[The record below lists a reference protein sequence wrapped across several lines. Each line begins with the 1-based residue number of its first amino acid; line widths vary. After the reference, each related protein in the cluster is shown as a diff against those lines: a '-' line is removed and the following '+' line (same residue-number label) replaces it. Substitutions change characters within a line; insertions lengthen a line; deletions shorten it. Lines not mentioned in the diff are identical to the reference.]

1 LIGFELKLTEEAPM
15 QISWI
20 QALVI
25 SLAAYLGSSTWFA
38 GVGYF
43 TVYRPLIGGTIVGMI
58 LGDPVAGMQLGAAI
72 NAIYL
77 GFISTG
83 GSLPGDLIFA
93 GYIGT
98 ALGLAAGLDAPTAL
112 SLVVPLGLL
121 GSGIWFF
128 RLTADS
134 LFVHWADAFA
144 QRGSTRGVAGMNLW
158 PGQILLLLLYGIPT
172 FVIVF
177 FGSSAVQSVMGVIPP
192 KLVEGL
198 AMVGGMLPALGI
210 GMLLN
215 YMADRRLI
223 GFFLLGFLLATYL
236 GLPTLVIALVGAIA
250 ASLHVQYSGTLGPDG
265 SADLAPTALAARE
278 GVLSRSDLIGA
289 WFRWLTF
296 SHSCY
301 NYERLQGLGFAHGM
315 APIID
320 RLYTTRDEVA
330 AALKRHLVFFNTEP
344 NVGAVVHGVAV
355 AMEEQRAL
363 GAGEITGEA
372 INSVKSGL
380 MGPLAGIGDSLTQG
394 LITPTLLALGIGLAQ
409 QGNLAG
415 PILYVL
421 LESAAIIGIS
431 YFTWLQGYR
440 WGKVAVE
447 RILRAGLLRP
457 LTEAATVTGL
467 TVVGALAATA
477 VQLSTKLSITVGPQ
491 TVSIQGDVLDK
502 ILKGALPLG
511 LTLLIWWLLTRKR
524 SPLEVIV
531 IVFAAGLVGTWI
543 GWLGWA

>member
-1 LIGFELKLTEEAPM
+1 M
-15 QISWI
+15 QINWI
-20 QALVI
+20 QAVLI
-25 SLAAYLGSSTWFA
+25 SIAAYLGSSTWFA

-43 TVYRPLIGGTIVGMI
+43 TVYRPLVGGTIVGLI
-58 LGDPVAGMQLGAAI
+58 LGEPIAGMQLGAAI

-128 RLTADS
+128 RLAVDS

-144 QRGSTRGVAGMNLW
+144 ERGSVRGVAAMNLW

-172 FVIVF
+172 FVIVY
-177 FGSSAVQSVMGVIPP
+177 FGSPAVQSVIAVIPP

-198 AMVGGMLPALGI
+198 AMVGGMLPALGL

-215 YMADRRLI
+215 YMAERRLM
-223 GFFLLGFLLATYL
+223 GFYLLGFLLATYL
-236 GLPTLVIALVGAIA
+236 ELPTLVIALIGVAV
-250 ASLHVQYSGTLGPDG
+250 ASLHVQYSGMVQTDESVVPESGSPDSTG
-265 SADLAPTALAARE
+265 RTSL
-278 GVLSRSDLIGA
+278 LSRSDLIGS

-315 APIID
+315 TPIIE
-320 RLYTTRDEVA
+320 RLYSTRDDVA
-330 AALKRHLVFFNTEP
+330 LALKRHLVFFNTEP

-355 AMEEQRAL
+355 AMEEQRAS
-363 GAGEITGEA
+363 GTQEITGEA

-380 MGPLAGIGDSLTQG
+380 MGPIAGIGDSLTQG

-409 QGNLAG
+409 QGNPAG
-415 PILYVL
+415 PVLYVA

-431 YFTWLQGYR
+431 YFTWMQGYR

-457 LTEAATVTGL
+457 LTEGATVLGL
-467 TVVGALAATA
+467 TVVGALTATV
-477 VQLSTKLSITVGPQ
+477 VQLKTKLSLTVGPQ
-491 TVSIQGDVLDK
+491 TVSIQTDVLDK

-511 LTLLIWWLLTRKR
+511 LTLLIWWLLARKR
-524 SPLEVIV
+524 SPLTVIV
-531 IVFAAGLVGTWI
+531 LVFVLGLVGTWL
-543 GWLGWA
+543 GWLGWG

>member
-1 LIGFELKLTEEAPM
+1 MSM
-15 QISWI
+15 QISLV
-20 QALVI
+20 QAVLI

-43 TVYRPLIGGTIVGMI
+43 TVYRPLVGGTIVGLI

-98 ALGLAAGLDAPTAL
+98 ALGLVAGLDAPTAL

-128 RLTADS
+128 RLTVDS

-144 QRGSTRGVAGMNLW
+144 ERGSTRGVAAMNLW
-158 PGQILLLLLYGIPT
+158 PGQLLLLLLYGIPT
-172 FVIVF
+172 FIIVY
-177 FGSSAVQSVMGVIPP
+177 FGSSAVQSVVATIPP

-215 YMADRRLI
+215 YMAQGRLM
-223 GFFLLGFLLATYL
+223 GFYLLGFLLAAYL
-236 GLPTLVIALVGAIA
+236 QLPTPAIALLGAVA
-250 ASLHVQYSGTLGPDG
+250 ASLHIQYSGMLTGVE
-265 SADLAPTALAARE
+265 SMAPGDATAHLSRRE
-278 GVLSRSDLIGA
+278 SVLSRSHLIGS

-315 APIID
+315 TAIID
-320 RLYTTRDEVA
+320 RLYTAKDEIA
-330 AALKRHLVFFNTEP
+330 AALRRHLMFFNTEP

-355 AMEEQRAL
+355 AMEEQRAA
-363 GAGEITGEA
+363 GAGEITDEA
-372 INSVKSGL
+372 ISSVKSGL

-415 PILYVL
+415 PVLYVIL
-421 LESAAIIGIS
+421 VSAAIIGIS
-431 YFTWLQGYR
+431 YFTWMQGYR

-447 RILRAGLLRP
+447 RILRAGLLHP
-457 LTEAATVTGL
+457 LTEGATVLGL
-467 TVVGALAATA
+467 TVVGALTATA
-477 VQLSTKLSITVGPQ
+477 VQLTTKMSVSVGPQ
-491 TVSIQGDVLDK
+491 TVNIQTDVLDK
-502 ILKGALPLG
+502 ILKGVLPLG
-511 LTLLIWWLLTRKR
+511 LTLLIWWLLAKKV
-524 SPLEVIV
+524 SPLRVVAILFV
-531 IVFAAGLVGTWI
+531 VGLVGTWI
-543 GWLGWA
+543 GWLGWG

>member
-1 LIGFELKLTEEAPM
+1 MEVNLA
-15 QISWI
+15 
-20 QALVI
+20 QALLI
-25 SLAAYLGSSTWFA
+25 ALAAYLGSSTWFV

-43 TVYRPLIGGTIVGMI
+43 TVYRPLVGGTIVGLI
-58 LGDPVAGMQLGAAI
+58 LGDVGTGMRLGAAI

-98 ALGLAAGLDAPTAL
+98 ALGMVAGLDAPTAL

-121 GSGIWFF
+121 GSAIWFF
-128 RLTADS
+128 RMSVDS
-134 LFVHWADAFA
+134 WFVHWADAFA
-144 QRGSTRGVAGMNLW
+144 RRGSTRGVAAMNIW
-158 PGQILLLLLYGIPT
+158 PGQVLLLLLYAIPA
-172 FVIVF
+172 FIIVYY
-177 FGSSAVQSVMGVIPP
+177 GSGAVQSVMVLVPP
-192 KLVEGL
+192 KVVEGL

-215 YMADRRLI
+215 YMAKWRLMP
-223 GFFLLGFLLATYL
+223 FFLLGFLLAIYLDLPLLVVALL
-236 GLPTLVIALVGAIA
+236 GLIASV
-250 ASLHVQYSGTLGPDG
+250 LHVQY
-265 SADLAPTALAARE
+265 R
-278 GVLSRSDLIGA
+278 GVLRVSPPADVSASGDRPLLKQRKGVTRTDVLGA

-301 NYERLQGLGFAHGM
+301 NYERMQGLGFAHSM
-315 APIID
+315 TPIIS
-320 RLYTTRDEVA
+320 RLYDTKEEIA

-344 NVGAVVHGVAV
+344 NVGAVVHGVTL
-355 AMEEQRAL
+355 AMEEERAS
-363 GAGEITGEA
+363 GTAEITDEA

-380 MGPLAGIGDSLTQG
+380 MGPFAGIGDSLTQG
-394 LITPTLLALGIGLAQ
+394 LVTPTLLALGIGLAQ

-431 YFTWLQGYR
+431 YFMWMQGYR

-447 RILRAGLLRP
+447 RILKAGLLQP
-457 LTEAATVTGL
+457 LTEGATVLGL
-467 TVVGALAATA
+467 TVVGALAATI
-477 VQLSTKLSITVGPQ
+477 VQFSTKLSITVGPQ
-491 TVSIQGDVLDK
+491 TVQLQTDVLDK
-502 ILKGALPLG
+502 ILRGVLPLS
-511 LTLLIWWLLTRKR
+511 LTLLIWWLLNKKR
-524 SPLEVIV
+524 SPLTVIL
-531 IVFAAGLVGTWI
+531 IVFAVGLIGTWL

>member
-1 LIGFELKLTEEAPM
+1 M
-15 QISWI
+15 QITWV
-20 QALVI
+20 QAVLI
-25 SLAAYLGSSTWFA
+25 SIAAYVGSSTWLV

-43 TVYRPLIGGTIVGMI
+43 TVYRPLIGGTIVGLI

-98 ALGLAAGLDAPTAL
+98 ALGLVAGLDAATAL

-128 RLTADS
+128 RLTVDS
-134 LFVHWADAFA
+134 LFVHWADTFA
-144 QRGSTRGVAGMNLW
+144 ERGSTRGVASMNLW

-172 FVIVF
+172 FVIVY
-177 FGSSAVQSVMGVIPP
+177 FGSSAVQSVIAIVPP
-192 KLVEGL
+192 ALVEGL

-215 YMADRRLI
+215 YMAQRRLV

-236 GLPTLVIALVGAIA
+236 ELPTIVIALFGAIA
-250 ASLHVQYSGTLGPDG
+250 ASLHLQYSGMLTSRD
-265 SADLAPTALAARE
+265 SAHNALPVAASTERE
-278 GVLSRSDLIGA
+278 SVLSRSDLMGS

-301 NYERLQGLGFAHGM
+301 NYERLQGLGFAHAM
-315 APIID
+315 APAID
-320 RLYTTRDEVA
+320 RLYTKRDEVA

-363 GAGEITGEA
+363 GAREIGGEA
-372 INSVKSGL
+372 INSIKSGL

-431 YFTWLQGYR
+431 YFTWMQGYR

-447 RILRAGLLRP
+447 RILSAGLLQP
-457 LTEAATVTGL
+457 LSEAAAVLGL
-467 TVVGALAATA
+467 TVVGGLTATA
-477 VQLSTKLSITVGPQ
+477 VQLTTKLSVTVGPQ
-491 TVSIQGDVLDK
+491 TVNIQSDVLDK
-502 ILKGALPLG
+502 ILRGALPLG
-511 LTLLIWWLLTRKR
+511 LTLLIWWLLSRKI
-524 SPLEVIV
+524 SPLRVVVIV
-531 IVFAAGLVGTWI
+531 SVMGLVGTWI
-543 GWLGWA
+543 GWLGWS

>member
-1 LIGFELKLTEEAPM
+1 M
-15 QISWI
+15 QITWI
-20 QALVI
+20 QAVLI
-25 SLAAYLGSSTWFA
+25 SLAAYLGSSTWFV

-43 TVYRPLIGGTIVGMI
+43 TVYRPLIGGTIVGLI

-112 SLVVPLGLL
+112 ALVVPLGLL

-128 RLTADS
+128 RLTVDS
-134 LFVHWADAFA
+134 LFVHWADSFA
-144 QRGSTRGVAGMNLW
+144 ERGNVRGVVATNLW
-158 PGQILLLLLYGIPT
+158 PGQLLLLLLYGIPT
-172 FVIVF
+172 FVIVY
-177 FGSSAVQSVMGVIPP
+177 FGASAVQSVMAIVPP

-215 YMADRRLI
+215 YMAQWRLM

-236 GLPTLVIALVGAIA
+236 QLPTLIIALLGAIA
-250 ASLHVQYSGTLGPDG
+250 ASLHIQYSGMLQSEVKAPFERPS
-265 SADLAPTALAARE
+265 SAPATE
-278 GVLSRSDLIGA
+278 GRSLLSRSDLIGA

-301 NYERLQGLGFAHGM
+301 NYERLQGLGFAHAM
-315 APIID
+315 APIIS
-320 RLYTTRDEVA
+320 RLYTTEDELA
-330 AALKRHLVFFNTEP
+330 AAVKRHLVFFNTEP

-355 AMEEQRAL
+355 AMEEQRAD
-363 GAGEITGEA
+363 GANEITGEV

-415 PILYVL
+415 PVLYL
-421 LESAAIIGIS
+421 ILESAAIIGIS
-431 YFTWLQGYR
+431 YFTWMQGYR

-457 LTEAATVTGL
+457 ITEGATVLGL
-467 TVVGALAATA
+467 TVVGALAATV
-477 VQLSTKLSITVGPQ
+477 VQLSTKLTITVGPQ
-491 TVSIQGDVLDK
+491 TVNIQSDVLDK

-511 LTLLIWWLLTRKR
+511 LTLLIWWLLARKR
-524 SPLEVIV
+524 SALTVIL
-531 IVFAAGLVGTWI
+531 IVFVVGLVGTWI
-543 GWLGWA
+543 GWLGWG